1 MNNAIGIGD
10 RDVLL
15 VIDVQNDFC
24 PGGALA
30 VPGGDEIVPLVS
42 RAASGFRHVV
52 LTQDWHPAGHR
63 SFASAHPGRKPF
75 ETIELAYGPQVL
87 WPDHCIQGTEGAGF
101 HPALSIPHA
110 ELTLRKG
117 YHPGIDSYS
126 AFFENDRVTSTGLG
140 GYLRERGFERIFVAG
155 LALDF
160 CVRYSAEDAHRSGF
174 RAFVLEDAC
183 RPIDMNG
190 SLEDARK
197 SFTALSIP
205 CLSVESAVIDGY
217 SKNPSSAPDGTG

>member
-1 MNNAIGIGD
+1 MTGTIETGG

-15 VIDVQNDFC
+15 VVDVQNDFC

-30 VPGGDEIVPLVS
+30 VPGGDEIVPLIN
-42 RAASGFRHVV
+42 RAAASFQHVV

-63 SFASAHPGRKPF
+63 SFASSHSGRKPF

-87 WPDHCIQGTEGAGF
+87 WPDHCIQGTKGAGF
-101 HPALSIPHA
+101 HPQLSIPHA
-110 ELTLRKG
+110 ELILRKG

-126 AFFENDRVTSTGLG
+126 AFFENDRATPTGLS
-140 GYLRERGFERIFVAG
+140 GYLRERGFARIYLAG

-174 RAFVLEDAC
+174 RTFVFEDAC
-183 RPIDMNG
+183 RAIDVNG

-197 SFTALSIP
+197 SFAALSIP
-205 CLSVESAVIDGY
+205 CLSVESAVA
-217 SKNPSSAPDGTG
+217 PSVGDILS

>member
-1 MNNAIGIGD
+1 MEAQRGKGANMTGAIEIGE

-30 VPGGDEIVPLVS
+30 VPGGDEIVPLINGT
-42 RAASGFRHVV
+42 ASGFQHVV

-63 SFASAHPGRKPF
+63 SFASVHPGRQPF

-87 WPDHCIQGTEGAGF
+87 WPDHCIQGTKGASLHSG
-101 HPALSIPHA
+101 LDIPHA
-110 ELTLRKG
+110 ELILRKG
-117 YHPGIDSYS
+117 YHTGIDSYS
-126 AFFENDRVTSTGLG
+126 AFFENDRVTPTGLG
-140 GYLRERGFERIFVAG
+140 GYLRERRFERVFLAG

-174 RAFVLEDAC
+174 RTFVFEDAC
-183 RPIDMNG
+183 RAIDKGG

-197 SFTALSIP
+197 SFAALSIP
-205 CLSVESAVIDGY
+205 CLSVASGDA
-217 SKNPSSAPDGTG
+217 T